1 MAKKEVPVNHL
12 EQFLPP
18 GTGEAVLQYLHEY
31 KVHLTIARERKSILG
46 DYRHRTREQNHR
58 ISVNGN
64 LNAYAFLVTLLHEI
78 AHLLTFEQFGNRV
91 SAHGKEWKAVF
102 GKLLHQFIQNQVFP
116 PDIQKE
122 LTESLRN
129 PAASSCAE
137 DGLLRVLRNYDVRKE
152 HHHLVEEFPA
162 GSLFRLKDGRIFKK
176 GEKLRKRYRCREIS
190 TGSVYLFSPLAEVE
204 VFEKTQEF

>member
-18 GTGEAVLQYLHEY
+18 GTGEAVLQYLHDY

-46 DYRHRTREQNHR
+46 DYRHRTHLENHR

-64 LNAYAFLVTLLHEI
+64 LNPYAFLVTLLHEI

-122 LTESLRN
+122 LSESLKN

-137 DGLLRVLRNYDVRKE
+137 DGLLRVLRKYDAKKD
-152 HHHLVEEFPA
+152 HHHLVEEFAA
-162 GSLFRLKDGRIFKK
+162 GSLFRIKDGRVFRK
-176 GEKLRKRYRCREIS
+176 GEKLRKRYKCTELA
-190 TGSVYLFSPLAEVE
+190 TGKVYLFSPVYEAELVSSE
-204 VFEKTQEF
+204 